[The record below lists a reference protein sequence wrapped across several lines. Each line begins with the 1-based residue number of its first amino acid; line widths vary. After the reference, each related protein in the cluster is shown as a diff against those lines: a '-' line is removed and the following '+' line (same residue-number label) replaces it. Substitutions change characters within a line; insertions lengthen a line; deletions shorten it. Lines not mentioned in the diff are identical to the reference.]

1 MVSGKTRMRMRRF
14 VAVAAVAVGA
24 SAAGWVLMGHRS
36 ARSDAPPPPSLAI
49 PVAADVA
56 KAEDVPVFAE
66 GIGTV
71 QAINTVNVKSR
82 VDGEIMLAY
91 FTPGQEVQR
100 NDGLFLID
108 PRPYQAALNQA
119 KANVAKDE
127 AQLAGAQRNL
137 ERYGKLVGSGFQ
149 TRQSF
154 DDQQATVAQLQGAVA
169 GDQAAVEVAQL
180 NLGFTT
186 IRAPIGGRTGER
198 LVDPGNFVQASAGTT
213 LASITQIKPIYVRFT
228 LPATNLDAIHQ
239 GQVQHRLE
247 VDAYASDDKTLLGKG
262 TLSFVDNH
270 VDTTTGTIGLKG
282 TFANAD
288 ERLWPGE
295 FVNAR
300 LILATRHNAVTV
312 PEQTVMA
319 GPDSDYVY
327 VIRPDQTVQRRDVQV
342 ASRQDGVA
350 VIAAGIAA
358 GEKVVVDGQYRLD
371 NSAKVKIENDDVAA
385 ATGQP
390 G

>member
-1 MVSGKTRMRMRRF
+1 M
-14 VAVAAVAVGA
+14 
-24 SAAGWVLMGHRS
+24 
-36 ARSDAPPPPSLAI
+36 
-49 PVAADVA
+49 
-56 KAEDVPVFAE
+56 
-66 GIGTV
+66 
-71 QAINTVNVKSR
+71 Q
-82 VDGEIMLAY
+82 
-91 FTPGQEVQR
+91 
-100 NDGLFLID
+100 
-108 PRPYQAALNQA
+108 
-119 KANVAKDE
+119 
-127 AQLAGAQRNL
+127 GAQRDL
-137 ERYGKLVGSGFQ
+137 DRYGKLVGSGFQ

-169 GDQAAVEVAQL
+169 GRP
-180 NLGFTT
+180 GS
-186 IRAPIGGRTGER
+186 GRSGATQSRLHHDPGADRGRIGER

-228 LPATNLDAIHQ
+228 LPATNLDAIQQ
-239 GQVQHRLE
+239 GQAQHRLE

-262 TLSFVDNH
+262 TLSFIDNH

-300 LILATRHNAVTV
+300 LILAMRHNAVTV

-342 ASRQDGVA
+342 ASRQDGIA
-350 VIAAGIAA
+350 VIAEGLAA

-371 NSAKVKIENDDVAA
+371 NSAKVKIENDGVAA